1 MSLFR
6 KPKKFQRRMFCGDD
20 DDDGDP
26 EPPPPPIISHNRKEN
41 KPVKTTTLLS
51 FADEEEETEVFK
63 VKKSSQSKKLSKRR
77 DKEKRRAPDGDSNK
91 YDNHNDDI
99 TFEQPAED
107 ENKEKEKQPK
117 QKKRVNLEGLIL
129 SGREALAA
137 GAGDLSDS
145 GGEGEGRDTE
155 EDSRGFHRYRPETVR
170 AALAVAHS
178 GHIPDAA
185 LIHAA
190 RKTRQQARELGDFV
204 PIHSESGPG
213 SRLIRDDGDD
223 DDDDEDGRIQVRG
236 LELPSDKPIRG
247 TAAAA
252 LSDEENN
259 SETEEWEEQQ
269 MQKAMSAMGDITGNG
284 IELNPFAV
292 APPPPQLGETPAHL
306 RPLRAPGDPPPA
318 NMDELADAL
327 QQRLMELEMSRQ
339 ETMNKREAVRER
351 LLAAARTRESC
362 HARCAE
368 LEAAYRRAQAARG
381 YITDL
386 VECLDE
392 KVRVARCTLST
403 ASRRSDD
410 EQARGGARAAAG
422 GGAHARVAPR
432 ALRRA
437 GGRVPARAG
446 RPRVHHRPGR
456 VLGREGACRSLHI
469 VYRQQTMNK
478 REAVRERLL
487 AAARTRELRH
497 ARCAE
502 LEAAYRRAQAARG
515 YITDLVECLD
525 EKMPQLE
532 ALEAR
537 ALALHRRR
545 CEFLVERRRADVR
558 DQAQDVLALAARAGA
573 AKPVDS
579 EEKRQR
585 AAEREGRRRAR
596 RLKREAAGTASAHRD
611 GDSSDDELPPAQ
623 LHHAQQETEAIRA
636 LSGRLFSDAL
646 SAWRDVRGV
655 CARLSRLRRRHPVL
669 YNDAYVADCLPKL
682 LAPYVRHQLIL
693 WNPLADEDNED
704 YEKMDWYKCLMMYGV
719 RSEKVASDSD
729 ESSESDSEAREP
741 PRVTEDSVREDP
753 DLMLVPTI
761 IDKVVLPK
769 VTELV
774 EAAWDPV
781 SVRACVRLRRLLER
795 ACELPASA
803 ALPRLAAAARARLA
817 HALNADVFLPA
828 LPPQLLEGPGGAF
841 WRRCLGS
848 GVRLLR
854 AALALSAPP
863 PALNAN
869 SLVLALVETLCCAAG
884 AAPGVQVAGAASALA
899 DTLPR
904 AGELRAR
911 ALRRLA
917 ALAQLALSRLHSDN
931 PLHLK
936 ALEQARNSLFKVLL
950 GTCTLIVLLT
960 NSMVKC
966 KMTHLLLSKLYTNL
980 GVPV

>member
-6 KPKKFQRRMFCGDD
+6 KPKKIQRRMFCGDD
-20 DDDGDP
+20 DEEDGGDP
-26 EPPPPPIISHNRKEN
+26 EPPPPPVISHNRKEN
-41 KPVKTTTLLS
+41 KQVKSTTLLS
-51 FADEEEETEVFK
+51 FADEEEETEVFQ

-77 DKEKRRAPDGDSNK
+77 DKEKRRVPDGDNNK

-99 TFEQPAED
+99 ALDQQAED
-107 ENKEKEKQPK
+107 KDTENEKPK
-117 QKKRVNLEGLIL
+117 PKKKVNLEGMIL

-145 GGEGEGRDTE
+145 GGEGGDRE
-155 EDSRGFHRYRPETVR
+155 EDDNRGFHRYRAESVR

-178 GHIPDAA
+178 GLIPDAA

-204 PIHSESGPG
+204 PINNENAAG
-213 SRLIRDDGDD
+213 SRMMRDDDIDD
-223 DDDDEDGRIQVRG
+223 DDDDEDGRIEVRG
-236 LELPSDKPIRG
+236 LELPSDKPKRG
-247 TAAAA
+247 SAAAVLA
-252 LSDEENN
+252 DVEIN

-269 MQKAMSAMGDITGNG
+269 MQKAMLSIPDITGNG
-284 IELNPFAV
+284 VELNPFAV
-292 APPPPQLGETPAHL
+292 APPPPELGDTPKHL
-306 RPLRAPGDPPPA
+306 RPLHAPGQPPPA
-318 NMDELADAL
+318 TAEELVNAL
-327 QQRLMELEMSRQ
+327 QQRLIELQTERQ
-339 ETMNKREAVRER
+339 DTMNEREALKER
-351 LLAAARTRESC
+351 LLNATRIRDSRK
-362 HARCAE
+362 ARCAE
-368 LEAAYRRAQAARG
+368 L
-381 YITDL
+381 D
-386 VECLDE
+386 
-392 KVRVARCTLST
+392 
-403 ASRRSDD
+403 
-410 EQARGGARAAAG
+410 
-422 GGAHARVAPR
+422 
-432 ALRRA
+432 
-437 GGRVPARAG
+437 
-446 RPRVHHRPGR
+446 
-456 VLGREGACRSLHI
+456 
-469 VYRQQTMNK
+469 
-478 REAVRERLL
+478 
-487 AAARTRELRH
+487 
-497 ARCAE
+497 
-502 LEAAYRRAQAARG
+502 AAYRRAQAARG

-558 DQAQDVLALAARAGA
+558 DQAQDVLAMAARAGA

-623 LHHAQQETEAIRA
+623 LHHALQETEAIRA

-646 SAWRDVRGV
+646 AAWRDVRGV
-655 CARLSRLRRRHPVL
+655 CARMARLRRRQPTL
-669 YNDAYVADCLPKL
+669 YNDAYVAECLPKL
-682 LAPYVRHQLIL
+682 IAPYVRHQLIL
-693 WNPLADEDNED
+693 WNPLADEHNED

-719 RSEKVASDSD
+719 RSEKIDSDSD
-729 ESSESDSEAREP
+729 ESSSSESMDAGEARGTL
-741 PRVTEDSVREDP
+741 TEDSVREDL

-769 VTELV
+769 VTEIV
-774 EAAWDPV
+774 ENAWDPI
-781 SVRACVRLRRLLER
+781 SVRACVRLRRLLVR
-795 ACELPASA
+795 ACELPEST
-803 ALPRLAAAARARLA
+803 ALPRLATASRARLA
-817 HALNADVFLPA
+817 QALNADVFLPA

-863 PALNAN
+863 PALHAN
-869 SLVLALVETLCCAAG
+869 SLVLSLIETLCCAAG
-884 AAPGVQVAGAASALA
+884 AAPGPQIAGAASALA

-904 AGELRAR
+904 TGELRAR

-917 ALAQLALSRLHSDN
+917 ALAQLALTRLHSDN

-936 ALEQARNSLFKVLL
+936 GLEQARNVLAEAKA
-950 GTCTLIVLLT
+950 VE
-960 NSMVKC
+960 
-966 KMTHLLLSKLYTNL
+966 
-980 GVPV
+980 